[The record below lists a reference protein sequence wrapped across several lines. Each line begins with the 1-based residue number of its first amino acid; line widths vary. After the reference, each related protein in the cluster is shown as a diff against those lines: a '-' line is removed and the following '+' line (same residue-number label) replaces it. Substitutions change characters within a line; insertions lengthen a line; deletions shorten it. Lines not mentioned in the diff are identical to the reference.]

1 MKTIYLTISI
11 VSLTVTSV
19 FAQDKDIT
27 ILDKIIIL
35 DATEKGVDITPQLLK
50 NEAFLSFFE
59 LADENHIYFAN
70 VWPVA
75 ESMSHGVVYDAEFKE
90 FEETKETYAQQKIT
104 FTWKYQNSYDGIS
117 GTAKV
122 KINKIYKPQG
132 IYFEAIIVPENLD
145 LLVYKGYIDGTLD
158 LAVYDQ

>member
-1 MKTIYLTISI
+1 MKTIYLTILLI
-11 VSLTVTSV
+11 SLNVASV
-19 FAQDKDIT
+19 FAQDQDLIV
-27 ILDKIIIL
+27 LDKFIIL
-35 DATEKGVDITPQLLK
+35 DATENGVDITPQLLE

-75 ESMSHGVVYDAEFKE
+75 ESMSHGVIYDAEFKD
-90 FEETKETYAQQKIT
+90 FEETEETYAQQKIT

-117 GTAKV
+117 GNAKV

-132 IYFEAIIVPENLD
+132 VYFEAVIIPEDLD